1 MIIAQA
7 RFNVFPNKDES
18 HSTFGWSSNGV
29 GGELL
34 ACFYLLFSDF
44 PPQLQAR
51 HSCLSECTWATALEE
66 LTQ

>member
-1 MIIAQA
+1 MMIAHA

-18 HSTFGWSSNGV
+18 HSTFGWSSNDV
-29 GGELL
+29 VGELL
-34 ACFYLLFSDF
+34 ACFHLLFSDF

-51 HSCLSECTWATALEE
+51 YSRLSECTWATALEE